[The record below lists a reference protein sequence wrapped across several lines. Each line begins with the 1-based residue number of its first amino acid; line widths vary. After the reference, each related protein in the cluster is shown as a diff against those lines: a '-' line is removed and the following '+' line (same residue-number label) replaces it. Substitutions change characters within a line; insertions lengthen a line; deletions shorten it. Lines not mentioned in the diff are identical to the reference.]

1 MYIVGTEK
9 YNKERT
15 MNNQSISEKLAAVA
29 VALLLIFTAMGNAS
43 LMLIF
48 AVIGLV
54 ALIYISRKNMTRRG
68 TLAAIMGISLAFSI
82 SLVVLMS

>member
-1 MYIVGTEK
+1 VGIEK
-9 YNKERT
+9 YRKERT
-15 MNNQSISEKLAAVA
+15 MDNQSISEKLAAVA

-54 ALIYISRKNMTRRG
+54 ALIYISRKN
-68 TLAAIMGISLAFSI
+68 
-82 SLVVLMS
+82 